1 MNRRRL
7 LSLVAV
13 AVTAPLL
20 GAACETGV
28 RGGTGLT
35 ASLRAGSAT
44 FILGPIPMAV
54 DQAVVDGRRVMVTR
68 YPSQAFP
75 GQGGQPFAGSV
86 VAGGHSVAVG
96 LADDTGYWIIP
107 APMLNRDV
115 GANGELLFS
124 SNLSFSP
131 TITTGAHN
139 LVMRAVGADGRMGSP
154 TIAPV
159 MIAGFANVRGA
170 FQIKLLWDTNA
181 DLDLHVIVPVDPK
194 DLIDPT
200 DPKAPKTIEVW
211 NNQPSS
217 LPPHPIFQPYTPEE
231 IMNGGL
237 LDYDSNA
244 GCVIDGRRE
253 ENIVWG
259 AGPLP
264 AGDYIV
270 RVDTVSL
277 CGEVD
282 AQWQVDVFKDG
293 NSTPIMA
300 AYGEAVDSDT
310 RFSHTQGA
318 GVLALKFTLP

>member
-1 MNRRRL
+1 
-7 LSLVAV
+7 
-13 AVTAPLL
+13 
-20 GAACETGV
+20 
-28 RGGTGLT
+28 
-35 ASLRAGSAT
+35 
-44 FILGPIPMAV
+44 
-54 DQAVVDGRRVMVTR
+54 
-68 YPSQAFP
+68 
-75 GQGGQPFAGSV
+75 
-86 VAGGHSVAVG
+86 
-96 LADDTGYWIIP
+96 
-107 APMLNRDV
+107 
-115 GANGELLFS
+115 
-124 SNLSFSP
+124 
-131 TITTGAHN
+131 
-139 LVMRAVGADGRMGSP
+139 MRAVGADGRMGAA

-170 FQIKLLWDTNA
+170 YQIKLLWDTNA

-194 DLIDPT
+194 DLIDPS

-217 LPPHPIFQPYTPEE
+217 LPPRPIFEPYSAEDIT
-231 IMNGGL
+231 NGGL

-253 ENIVWG
+253 ENVVWG
-259 AGPLP
+259 ANPLP
-264 AGDYIV
+264 PGDYIV

-293 NSTPIMA
+293 NSTPVLA
-300 AYGEAVDSDT
+300 AYGESVDSDT

>member
-1 MNRRRL
+1 VAL
-7 LSLVAV
+7 CLVGIPSL
-13 AVTAPLL
+13 
-20 GAACETGV
+20 GCDGGV
-28 RGGTGLT
+28 RGRTGLE
-35 ASLRAGSAT
+35 ALLRASGGT
-44 FILGPIPMAV
+44 FVDQPIPTADDPTV
-54 DQAVVDGRRVMVTR
+54 SNGPLINVGR
-68 YPSQAFP
+68 YPSTAQP
-75 GQGGQPFAGSV
+75 GQVGLSFAGILTQ
-86 VAGGHSVAVG
+86 GGRSVAVG
-96 LADDTGYWIIP
+96 LADDRAYWIIP
-107 APMLNRDV
+107 APSVNQEV
-115 GANGELLFS
+115 GSKGELLFS
-124 SNLSFSP
+124 ANLSFSP
-131 TITTGAHN
+131 LIAPGTHN

-159 MIAGFANVRGA
+159 MIASFANVRGA

-194 DLIDPT
+194 DLIDPA

-217 LPPHPIFQPYTPEE
+217 LPPRPIFEPYTAEE

-282 AQWQVDVFKDG
+282 AQWQLDVFRDG

-300 AYGEAVDSDT
+300 AYGEAVDTDT